1 MSKITIKEKSVLILD
16 PRGNITLGGGDVINR
31 HVLYANSLA
40 KFGHSKNLKLKI
52 FSASLSHASN
62 IQTGALDLDLISK
75 PTFNSYKFAKQ
86 CSKAVK
92 VQSMD
97 IKLLVVGDPWE
108 SYLSAYFL
116 NKFLK
121 RKIPIQIQVHGD
133 IAHPLWKKIN
143 FKNKFRVILA
153 KSSLN
158 KCEVIRCVSKEQK
171 LNLINAFGLDKRKI
185 VVIPVPIEVGN
196 KPLAPS
202 KRPRTIGLIGRI
214 HEDRGI
220 WNFVELVK
228 NLSKLDT
235 NFRIL
240 IAGDGPARDKF
251 IQQLESVIAKNR
263 IKYLGQISQ
272 GKLRSSWKSIGV
284 LLSMA
289 PVESYGRVLRESLLA
304 GVPVWATASSGVL
317 DLLDSA
323 EPGTVK
329 VLDLDKN
336 GSELY
341 EDFELLL
348 KVKVGPKFRDKFI
361 KENNS
366 YADKLARSWIDTI
379 EKYKK

>member
-1 MSKITIKEKSVLILD
+1 
-16 PRGNITLGGGDVINR
+16 
-31 HVLYANSLA
+31 
-40 KFGHSKNLKLKI
+40 
-52 FSASLSHASN
+52 
-62 IQTGALDLDLISK
+62 LISK

-108 SYLSAYFL
+108 SYWSAYFL

-143 FKNKFRVILA
+143 FKNRFRFILA

-158 KCEVIRCVSKEQK
+158 KCAVIRCVSHEQK
-171 LNLINAFGLDKRKI
+171 LNLIRAFGMDKRKI
-185 VVIPVPIEVGN
+185 VVIPVPIEVVT
-196 KPLAPS
+196 KSLVPS

-228 NLSKLDT
+228 NLSKLDA
-235 NFRIL
+235 NFKIL

-251 IQQLESVIAKNR
+251 IHQLESVIAKNR

-284 LLSMA
+284 LVSMA
-289 PVESYGRVLRESLLA
+289 PVESYGRALRESLLA
-304 GVPVWATASSGVL
+304 GVPVWATASSGLV

-329 VLDLDKN
+329 VLDLEKN
-336 GSELY
+336 ESNLHKE
-341 EDFELLL
+341 FESLLR
-348 KVKVGPKFRDKFI
+348 VKVGPKFRDWFI

-366 YADKLARSWIDTI
+366 YSDKLTKSWIDSI
-379 EKYKK
+379 ENFKK

>member
-1 MSKITIKEKSVLILD
+1 MRKITMKNKAVLILD

-31 HVLYANSLA
+31 HVSYANSLA
-40 KFGHSKNLKLKI
+40 KFGRTKNLKLKI
-52 FSASLSHASN
+52 FSTSLSHFSN
-62 IQTGALDLDLISK
+62 IQTGALYLDLISK
-75 PTFNSYKFAKQ
+75 PTFNSYKFAKR

-92 VQSMD
+92 AQSMD
-97 IKLLVVGDPWE
+97 IKLLIAGDPWE
-108 SYLSAYFL
+108 SYWSAYFL

-143 FKNKFRVILA
+143 LKNRFRFILA

-158 KCEVIRCVSKEQK
+158 KCEVIRCVSNEQR
-171 LNLINAFGLDKRKI
+171 LNLIDAFEIDKRKI
-185 VVIPVPIEVGN
+185 VVIPVPIEVVT
-196 KPLAPS
+196 KPLVPT

-228 NLSKLDT
+228 NLNRLDKGFKL
-235 NFRIL
+235 L

-251 IQQLESVIAKNR
+251 IYQLESVIAKNR

-284 LLSMA
+284 LVSMA

-304 GVPVWATASSGVL
+304 GVPVWATASSGVV

-323 EPGTVK
+323 EHGTMK
-329 VLDLDKN
+329 ILDLEKDESKLN
-336 GSELY
+336 
-341 EDFELLL
+341 EDFESLL
-348 KVKVGPKFRDKFI
+348 KVKVGPKFKDKFI

-366 YADKLARSWIDTI
+366 YADKLAKSWIDTI
-379 EKYKK
+379 ENFKK

>member
-1 MSKITIKEKSVLILD
+1 MRKITMKNKAVLILD
-16 PRGNITLGGGDVINR
+16 PRGNITLGGVDVVNR
-31 HVLYANSLA
+31 HVSYAKSLA
-40 KFGHSKNLKLKI
+40 KFVHIKNFKLKI
-52 FSASLSHASN
+52 FSTASSHSSN

-75 PTFNSYKFAKQ
+75 PTFNSYKFAKR
-86 CSKAVK
+86 CSKVVK
-92 VQSMD
+92 AQSVD

-108 SYLSAYFL
+108 SYWSAYFF

-143 FKNKFRVILA
+143 LKNRFRFILA

-158 KCEVIRCVSKEQK
+158 KCEVIRCVSHEQK

-185 VVIPVPIEVGN
+185 IVIPVPIEVVN
-196 KPLAPS
+196 KPIVPS

-228 NLSKLDT
+228 NLNKLDT

-251 IQQLESVIAKNR
+251 IHQLESVIAKNR
-263 IKYLGQISQ
+263 IKYLGHISQ

-284 LLSMA
+284 LVSLA

-304 GVPVWATASSGVL
+304 GVPVWATASSGVV
-317 DLLDSA
+317 DLLGCA
-323 EPGTVK
+323 ESGTVK
-329 VLDLDKN
+329 ILDLEKDE
-336 GSELY
+336 SQLY
-341 EDFELLL
+341 KDFESLL

-366 YADKLARSWIDTI
+366 YADKLARTWIDTI
-379 EKYKK
+379 ENFKK

>member
-1 MSKITIKEKSVLILD
+1 MKNKAVLILD

-31 HVLYANSLA
+31 HVSYANSLA
-40 KFGHSKNLKLKI
+40 KFGRTKNLKLKI
-52 FSASLSHASN
+52 FSTSLSHFSN
-62 IQTGALDLDLISK
+62 IQTGALYLDLISK
-75 PTFNSYKFAKQ
+75 PTFNSYKFAKR
-86 CSKAVK
+86 CFK
-92 VQSMD
+92 VVNAQSMD
-97 IKLLVVGDPWE
+97 IKLLIAGDPWE
-108 SYLSAYFL
+108 SYWSAYFL

-143 FKNKFRVILA
+143 LKNRFRFILA

-158 KCEVIRCVSKEQK
+158 KCEVIRCVSNEQR
-171 LNLINAFGLDKRKI
+171 LNLIDAFEIDKRKI
-185 VVIPVPIEVGN
+185 VVIPVPIEVVT
-196 KPLAPS
+196 KPLVPT

-228 NLSKLDT
+228 NLNRLDKGFKL
-235 NFRIL
+235 L

-251 IQQLESVIAKNR
+251 IYQLESVIAKNR

-284 LLSMA
+284 LVSMA

-304 GVPVWATASSGVL
+304 GVPVWATASSGVV
-317 DLLDSA
+317 DLLDST
-323 EPGTVK
+323 EHGTVK
-329 VLDLDKN
+329 ILDLEKDESK
-336 GSELY
+336 LH
-341 EDFELLL
+341 EDFESLL
-348 KVKVGPKFRDKFI
+348 KVKVGPKFKDKFI

-366 YADKLARSWIDTI
+366 YADKLAKSWIDTI
-379 EKYKK
+379 ENFKK

>member
-1 MSKITIKEKSVLILD
+1 MRKITIKDKYILILD
-16 PRGNITLGGGDVINR
+16 IRGNITLGGGDVINR
-31 HVLYANSLA
+31 HVSYANSLA
-40 KFGHSKNLKLKI
+40 KFGHTKNLKLKI
-52 FSASLSHASN
+52 FSTSSSHSSK
-62 IQTGALDLDLISK
+62 ITTDALDLDLISK
-75 PTFNSYKFAKQ
+75 PTFNSYKFAKRGFKVV
-86 CSKAVK
+86 KA
-92 VQSMD
+92 QGMD
-97 IKLLVVGDPWE
+97 IKLLVAGDPWE
-108 SYLSAYFL
+108 SYWSAYFL
-116 NKFLK
+116 SKFLK

-143 FKNKFRVILA
+143 LKNRFRFFLA
-153 KSSLN
+153 KSPLN

-171 LNLINAFGLDKRKI
+171 LNLIKAFGLDKRKI
-185 VVIPVPIEVGN
+185 VVIPVPIEVVN
-196 KPLAPS
+196 KPLVPS

-235 NFRIL
+235 NFKIL

-251 IQQLESVIAKNR
+251 IHQLDSVIAKNR

-272 GKLRSSWKSIGV
+272 GKLRSSWKCIGV
-284 LLSMA
+284 LVSMA

-329 VLDLDKN
+329 VLDLEKN
-336 GSELY
+336 ESDLHK
-341 EDFELLL
+341 DFESLL

-366 YADKLARSWIDTI
+366 YSDKLAKSWIDTI
-379 EKYKK
+379 ENFKK

>member
-31 HVLYANSLA
+31 HVSYAKSLA
-40 KFGHSKNLKLKI
+40 KFGQSRNLKLKI
-52 FSASLSHASN
+52 FSTSSSPSSN
-62 IQTGALDLDLISK
+62 IQTGTLDLDLISK

-97 IKLLVVGDPWE
+97 IKLLIAGDPWE
-108 SYLSAYFL
+108 SYWSAYFL

-143 FKNKFRVILA
+143 LKNRFRFSLA

-158 KCEVIRCVSKEQK
+158 KCQVIRCVSKEQK
-171 LNLINAFGLDKRKI
+171 LNLINAFGIDKRKI
-185 VVIPVPIEVGN
+185 VVIPVPIEVVN
-196 KPLAPS
+196 KPLVPS
-202 KRPRTIGLIGRI
+202 KRPRVIGLIGRI

-228 NLSKLDT
+228 NLSKLDK
-235 NFRIL
+235 NFKIL

-272 GKLRSSWKSIGV
+272 GKLQSSWKSIGV

-304 GVPVWATASSGVL
+304 GVPVWAKASSGVI

-329 VLDLDKN
+329 ILDLEKDE
-336 GSELY
+336 SQLH
-341 EDFELLL
+341 EDFESLLR
-348 KVKVGPKFRDKFI
+348 VKVGSKFRDKFI

-366 YADKLARSWIDTI
+366 YSNKLAKSWIDTI
-379 EKYKK
+379 ENFKK

>member
-1 MSKITIKEKSVLILD
+1 MRKITMKDKYILILD
-16 PRGNITLGGGDVINR
+16 PRGNITLGGSDVINR
-31 HVLYANSLA
+31 HVSYAKSLA
-40 KFGHSKNLKLKI
+40 KFGHTKHLKLKI
-52 FSASLSHASN
+52 FSTSSSN
-62 IQTGALDLDLISK
+62 SSNTQIGALDLDLISK
-75 PTFNSYKFAKQ
+75 TTFNSYKFAKH
-86 CSKAVK
+86 CFKVVK
-92 VQSMD
+92 EQSLD
-97 IKLLVVGDPWE
+97 IKLLVAGDPWE
-108 SYLSAYFL
+108 SYWSAYFL

-143 FKNKFRVILA
+143 LKNRFRFIIA
-153 KSSLN
+153 KISLN
-158 KCEVIRCVSKEQK
+158 KCEVIRCVSNEQK
-171 LNLINAFGLDKRKI
+171 LNLIKIIGLDGRKI
-185 VVIPVPIEVGN
+185 IVIPVPIEVVN
-196 KPLAPS
+196 KPLVTY

-228 NLSKLDT
+228 NLNKLDT

-251 IQQLESVIAKNR
+251 IYQLESVIAKNR
-263 IKYLGQISQ
+263 VKYLGQISQ
-272 GKLRSSWKSIGV
+272 RTLRSSWKSIGV
-284 LLSMA
+284 LVSMA

-304 GVPVWATASSGVL
+304 GVPVWATASGGVV

-329 VLDLDKN
+329 ILDLEKDE
-336 GSELY
+336 SQLHD
-341 EDFELLL
+341 DFESLL

-366 YADKLARSWIDTI
+366 YSDKLAKSWIETI
-379 EKYKK
+379 ENFKK

>member
-31 HVLYANSLA
+31 HVSYANSVT
-40 KFGHSKNLKLKI
+40 KFGHTKNFKLKI
-52 FSASLSHASN
+52 FSTSSSHSSN
-62 IQTGALDLDLISK
+62 IKASTLDLDLISK
-75 PTFNSYKFAKQ
+75 PTLNSYKFAKR
-86 CSKAVK
+86 CSKAVIA
-92 VQSMD
+92 QSLD
-97 IKLLVVGDPWE
+97 IKLIVAGDPWE
-108 SYLSAYFL
+108 SYWSAYFL

-143 FKNKFRVILA
+143 FKNRFRFLLA

-158 KCEVIRCVSKEQK
+158 KCEVIRCVSNEQK
-171 LNLINAFGLDKRKI
+171 LNLIRAFGIDKRKI
-185 VVIPVPIEVGN
+185 IVIPVPIEVVT
-196 KPLAPS
+196 KPLVPS
-202 KRPRTIGLIGRI
+202 KRLRTIGLIGRI
-214 HEDRGI
+214 HKDRGI

-228 NLSKLDT
+228 NLNRLDKG
-235 NFRIL
+235 FKIL

-251 IQQLESVIAKNR
+251 IHQLESVIATNR

-284 LLSMA
+284 LVSMA

-304 GVPVWATASSGVL
+304 GVPVWATASSGVI

-329 VLDLDKN
+329 VLDLEKDNSK
-336 GSELY
+336 LY
-341 EDFELLL
+341 KDFESLL

-366 YADKLARSWIDTI
+366 YADKLAKSWIDTI
-379 EKYKK
+379 ENFKK

>member
-1 MSKITIKEKSVLILD
+1 MKKFTMKDKAVLILD

-31 HVLYANSLA
+31 HVSYAKSLA
-40 KFGHSKNLKLKI
+40 KFGRTKRLKLKI
-52 FSASLSHASN
+52 FSSSLSHSSN

-108 SYLSAYFL
+108 SYWSAYFL

-143 FKNKFRVILA
+143 LKNRFRFILA

-158 KCEVIRCVSKEQK
+158 KCEVIRCVSNEQK
-171 LNLINAFGLDKRKI
+171 LNLINAFGIDKRKI
-185 VVIPVPIEVGN
+185 AVIPVPIEVVA
-196 KPLAPS
+196 KPLAPIE
-202 KRPRTIGLIGRI
+202 RPRTIGLIGRI

-228 NLSKLDT
+228 NLNRLDKGFKL
-235 NFRIL
+235 L

-251 IQQLESVIAKNR
+251 IHQLENVIAKNR
-263 IKYLGQISQ
+263 IRYLGLISQ
-272 GKLRSSWKSIGV
+272 EKLRSSWKSIGV
-284 LLSMA
+284 LVSMA

-304 GVPVWATASSGVL
+304 GVPVWATASSGVV
-317 DLLDSA
+317 DLLESA

-329 VLDLDKN
+329 ILDLEKN
-336 GSELY
+336 ESDLHK
-341 EDFELLL
+341 DFESLL
-348 KVKVGPKFRDKFI
+348 KVKVGSKFRDKFI
-361 KENNS
+361 KDNNS
-366 YADKLARSWIDTI
+366 YSDELAKSWIDTI
-379 EKYKK
+379 ENFKK

>member
-1 MSKITIKEKSVLILD
+1 MKAKAVLILD

-31 HVLYANSLA
+31 HVSYAKSLA
-40 KFGHSKNLKLKI
+40 KFGHTKNLKLKI
-52 FSASLSHASN
+52 FSTSSSHSSN

-75 PTFNSYKFAKQ
+75 PTFNSYKFAKR
-86 CSKAVK
+86 CSKAIK
-92 VQSMD
+92 AQSMD
-97 IKLLVVGDPWE
+97 IKLLIAGDPWE
-108 SYLSAYFL
+108 SYWSAYFL
-116 NKFLK
+116 SKFLK

-143 FKNKFRVILA
+143 FKNRFRFILA
-153 KSSLN
+153 KISLN
-158 KCEVIRCVSKEQK
+158 KCEVIRCVSNEQM
-171 LNLINAFGLDKRKI
+171 LNLIDAFGIDKRKI
-185 VVIPVPIEVGN
+185 VVIPVPIEVVN
-196 KPLAPS
+196 KPLVLS
-202 KRPRTIGLIGRI
+202 KRPRTMGLIGRI

-235 NFRIL
+235 SFKIL

-251 IQQLESVIAKNR
+251 IHQLESVITNNR
-263 IKYLGQISQ
+263 IKYLGHISQ

-284 LLSMA
+284 LVSMA

-304 GVPVWATASSGVL
+304 GVPVWAKTSSGVV

-329 VLDLDKN
+329 VLDLEKDNSK
-336 GSELY
+336 LY
-341 EDFELLL
+341 KDFESLLR
-348 KVKVGPKFRDKFI
+348 VKVGPKFRDKFI

-366 YADKLARSWIDTI
+366 YSDKLAKSWIDSI
-379 EKYKK
+379 ENFKK

>member
-1 MSKITIKEKSVLILD
+1 MKKITMKDKYILILD

-40 KFGHSKNLKLKI
+40 KFGRTKRLKLKI
-52 FSASLSHASN
+52 FSTSLSHSSN

-75 PTFNSYKFAKQ
+75 PTFNSYKFAKR

-92 VQSMD
+92 AQSMD
-97 IKLLVVGDPWE
+97 IKLLIAGDPWE
-108 SYLSAYFL
+108 SYWSAYFL

-143 FKNKFRVILA
+143 LKNRFRFIIA
-153 KSSLN
+153 TISLN
-158 KCEVIRCVSKEQK
+158 KCEVIRCVSNEQK
-171 LNLINAFGLDKRKI
+171 LNLIDAFGIDKRKI
-185 VVIPVPIEVGN
+185 VVIPVPIEVVN
-196 KPLAPS
+196 KPLVPS

-228 NLSKLDT
+228 NLNKLDT

-251 IQQLESVIAKNR
+251 IHQLESVIAKNR

-272 GKLRSSWKSIGV
+272 GKLRSSWKFIG
-284 LLSMA
+284 LLVSMA

-304 GVPVWATASSGVL
+304 GVPVWATASSGVV

-329 VLDLDKN
+329 VLDLKKDERK
-336 GSELY
+336 LY
-341 EDFELLL
+341 KDFESLL
-348 KVKVGPKFRDKFI
+348 KVNVGPKFRDKFI

-366 YADKLARSWIDTI
+366 YSDKLAKSWIDTI
-379 EKYKK
+379 ENFKK

>member
-1 MSKITIKEKSVLILD
+1 MKDKAVLILD

-31 HVLYANSLA
+31 HISYAKSLA
-40 KFGHSKNLKLKI
+40 KFGHTKNLRLKI
-52 FSASLSHASN
+52 FSTSLSHSSN
-62 IQTGALDLDLISK
+62 IKADTLDLDLISK
-75 PTFNSYKFAKQ
+75 PTFNSYKFAKH
-86 CSKAVK
+86 CSKAVE

-97 IKLLVVGDPWE
+97 IKLLIVGDPWE
-108 SYLSAYFL
+108 SYWSAYFL

-143 FKNKFRVILA
+143 FKNRFRFLLA

-158 KCEVIRCVSKEQK
+158 KCEVIRCVSNEQK
-171 LNLINAFGLDKRKI
+171 LNLIRAFGIDKRKI
-185 VVIPVPIEVGN
+185 IVIPVPIEVVT
-196 KPLAPS
+196 KPLVPS
-202 KRPRTIGLIGRI
+202 KRLRTIGLIGRI
-214 HEDRGI
+214 HKDRGI

-228 NLSKLDT
+228 NLNRLDKG
-235 NFRIL
+235 FKIL

-251 IQQLESVIAKNR
+251 IHQLESVIATNR

-284 LLSMA
+284 LVSMA

-304 GVPVWATASSGVL
+304 GVPVWATASSGVI

-329 VLDLDKN
+329 VLDLEKDNSK
-336 GSELY
+336 LY
-341 EDFELLL
+341 KDFESLL

-366 YADKLARSWIDTI
+366 YADKLAKSWIDTI
-379 EKYKK
+379 ENFKK

>member
-1 MSKITIKEKSVLILD
+1 MKDKAVLILD

-31 HVLYANSLA
+31 HVSYAKSLA
-40 KFGHSKNLKLKI
+40 KFGRTKNPKLKI
-52 FSASLSHASN
+52 FSTSLSHYSN

-75 PTFNSYKFAKQ
+75 PTFNSYKFAKR

-92 VQSMD
+92 AQSMD
-97 IKLLVVGDPWE
+97 IKLLIAGDPWE
-108 SYLSAYFL
+108 SYWSAYFL

-143 FKNKFRVILA
+143 LKNRFRFILA
-153 KSSLN
+153 KNSLN
-158 KCEVIRCVSKEQK
+158 KCEVIRCVSNEQK
-171 LNLINAFGLDKRKI
+171 LNLIDAFGIDKRKI
-185 VVIPVPIEVGN
+185 VVIPVPIEVVT
-196 KPLAPS
+196 KPLVPS

-228 NLSKLDT
+228 NLNRLDKS
-235 NFRIL
+235 FKIL

-251 IQQLESVIAKNR
+251 IHQLESVIAKNR
-263 IKYLGQISQ
+263 IKYLGHISQ

-284 LLSMA
+284 LVSMA

-304 GVPVWATASSGVL
+304 GVPVWAKTSSGVV

-329 VLDLDKN
+329 VLDLEKN
-336 GSELY
+336 ERDLHK
-341 EDFELLL
+341 DFESLL

-366 YADKLARSWIDTI
+366 YSDKLAKSWMDTI
-379 EKYKK
+379 ENFKK

>member
-1 MSKITIKEKSVLILD
+1 MKDKTVLILD

-31 HVLYANSLA
+31 HVSYAKSLA
-40 KFGHSKNLKLKI
+40 KFGHTKNLKLKI
-52 FSASLSHASN
+52 FSTSSSHSSN
-62 IQTGALDLDLISK
+62 IKTDTLDLDLISK
-75 PTFNSYKFAKQ
+75 PTFNSYKFAKK

-108 SYLSAYFL
+108 SYWSALFL
-116 NKFLK
+116 NKLLK

-143 FKNKFRVILA
+143 FKNRFRFILA
-153 KSSLN
+153 KISLN

-171 LNLINAFGLDKRKI
+171 LNLIKTFGLNKRKI
-185 VVIPVPIEVGN
+185 IVIPVPIEVVT
-196 KPLAPS
+196 KLLVPS

-220 WNFVELVK
+220 WNFVQLVK
-228 NLSKLDT
+228 NLNRLDKGFKL
-235 NFRIL
+235 L

-251 IQQLESVIAKNR
+251 LFQLESVIAKNR

-272 GKLRSSWKSIGV
+272 EKLRSSWKSIGV
-284 LLSMA
+284 LVSIA

-304 GVPVWATASSGVL
+304 GVPVWATTSSGVV

-329 VLDLDKN
+329 VLDLEKN
-336 GSELY
+336 ESDLHK
-341 EDFELLL
+341 DFESLLR
-348 KVKVGPKFRDKFI
+348 VKVGPKFRNKFI

-366 YADKLARSWIDTI
+366 YSDKLAKSWIDSI
-379 EKYKK
+379 ENSKK

>member
-1 MSKITIKEKSVLILD
+1 MKKITMKDKYILILD

-40 KFGHSKNLKLKI
+40 KFGRTKRLKLKI
-52 FSASLSHASN
+52 FSTSLSHSSN

-75 PTFNSYKFAKQ
+75 PTFNSYKFAKR

-92 VQSMD
+92 AQSMD
-97 IKLLVVGDPWE
+97 IKLLIAGDPWE
-108 SYLSAYFL
+108 SYWSAYFL

-143 FKNKFRVILA
+143 LKNRFRFIIA
-153 KSSLN
+153 KISLN
-158 KCEVIRCVSKEQK
+158 KCEVIRCVSNEQK
-171 LNLINAFGLDKRKI
+171 LNLIDAFGIDKRKI
-185 VVIPVPIEVGN
+185 VVIPVPIEVVN
-196 KPLAPS
+196 KPLVPS

-228 NLSKLDT
+228 NLNKLDT

-251 IQQLESVIAKNR
+251 IHQLESVIAKNR

-272 GKLRSSWKSIGV
+272 GKLRSSWKFIG
-284 LLSMA
+284 LLVSMA

-304 GVPVWATASSGVL
+304 GVPVWATASSGVV

-329 VLDLDKN
+329 VLDLGKN
-336 GSELY
+336 KTDFHK
-341 EDFELLL
+341 DFESLL
-348 KVKVGPKFRDKFI
+348 KVKVGSKFRYKFI
-361 KENNS
+361 KENKS
-366 YADKLARSWIDTI
+366 YADKLAKSWIDTI
-379 EKYKK
+379 ENFKK